1 MFYNDKNIVSQS
13 KKRKHKIESGEIR
26 LCTFGRTG
34 QLVGKI
40 SGDTAYKDV
49 SASSAFLKYPE
60 RAIAHTMDAL
70 KFMQAMGAAYID
82 VLDEDTGIHY
92 RTTVQKY
99 FDEGVYFD
107 GGKWGEQL
115 KLTLPNFLQTL
126 DPEYISTDTDPQA
139 YSEAD
144 GTHEVKPLN
153 YKSNAPKG
161 VTFTKGIKQLN
172 LWGRK

>member
-1 MFYNDKNIVSQS
+1 MLGTTKQIITR
-13 KKRKHKIESGEIR
+13 KARKHKIVGTVIKVN
-26 LCTFGRTG
+26 GRTVG
-34 QLVGKI
+34 QVIDGVFV
-40 SGDTAYKDV
+40 KDV
-49 SASSAFLKYPE
+49 SSSKHFLHTPE
-60 RAIAHTMDAL
+60 AIAYTIDSLHAA
-70 KFMQAMGAAYID
+70 QRAGAEYCE
-82 VLDEDTGIHY
+82 VLDTDTGIKY
-92 RTTVQKY
+92 RASIAKI
-99 FDEGVYFD
+99 FDM
-107 GGKWGEQL
+107 GKKFNYGWGDQIY
-115 KLTLPNFLQTL
+115 LTLSNWLQTL